1 MDIWTKEKRSEVMSR
16 IRSKNTGPE
25 QAVRRILTDL
35 GYRYRLHDN
44 KLPGK
49 PDIILRKYNAVIFVH
64 GCFWHLHNGC
74 RDGTVPK
81 TRTEYWQA
89 KLLKNK
95 KRDQKHIRELKKQGW
110 MVLRLWECEIEKKP
124 ELVRKKLEKL
134 LCKSL
139 SE

>member
-1 MDIWTKEKRSEVMSR
+1 MSR